1 MKNKYQLFCFLKQMK
16 DNIKERREKRKEETR
31 SWVMELINRPWS
43 DDEVLEF
50 NKQMMQ
56 VANIS
61 SGYDI
66 KVIDYLDEVGCKRA
80 FFKQHD
86 EYFSPL
92 EKDKIAI
99 QLSEGLTSRVRK

>member
-1 MKNKYQLFCFLKQMK
+1 MKNNFQLFRFLKQMK
-16 DNIKERREKRKEETR
+16 DKIKEKKEKRKEETR
-31 SWVMELINRPWS
+31 SWVIELINRPWL

-61 SGYDI
+61 SSYDI
-66 KVIDYLDEVGCKRA
+66 KVIDYLDEIGCKMA

-92 EKDKIAI
+92 EKDKITM
-99 QLSEGLTSRVRK
+99 QLSECLTARVRK